1 MDGAKEGW
9 EGSETNSTV
18 VSSGRWEVR
27 RLIRDVV
34 ESMTVEEEGA
44 SQWRGRD

>member
-44 SQWRGRD
+44 S